1 MKDIASIIA
10 IKTPANQSI
19 LKHHIRDLSL
29 ADAYNFGT
37 IKDEIIKDRFVC
49 GVRGSSLSKKK
60 KTKQDKTTTS
70 STGTNTLEKCIDV
83 CRSAGATSTL
93 LIAICQH

>member
-19 LKHHIRDLSL
+19 LTHHIRDLSL

-37 IKDEIIKDRFVC
+37 IKDEIIRDRFVC

-60 KTKQDKTTTS
+60 TKQNKTTTS

-93 LIAICQH
+93 LKAIYQH